1 LTPSESYGA
10 TATDVNELGQSVGY
24 SKDMQTRKMQAIK
37 WERNGSYNYLT
48 SGQYANTCARA
59 INDKDQIVGTGEGT
73 RKSGLFWENSSANP
87 TEISAPSN
95 WTEIVPL
102 AINKSGQ
109 VVGYGRGSF
118 WGHAFLYSNGE
129 FTDLNKS
136 DWENSFAM
144 DINDNGEILLQ
155 VKLFGENDYRCFI
168 WKNGVAS
175 EVINPYKIT
184 NISEIN
190 NLGQFVGECYYQT
203 ESGNKT
209 YAFLATPVP
218 EPATILLFGL
228 GLLGLERFRKRF
240 Q

>member
-1 LTPSESYGA
+1 
-10 TATDVNELGQSVGY
+10 
-24 SKDMQTRKMQAIK
+24 MQAIT
-37 WERNGSYNYLT
+37 WERNGIYNYLT
-48 SGQYANTCARA
+48 SGQYTNTFARA
-59 INDKDQIVGTGEGT
+59 INDIGQIVGTGEAT
-73 RKSGLFWENSSANP
+73 RKSGLFWESSNANP

-129 FTDLNKS
+129 FTDLNVS

-155 VKLFGENDYRCFI
+155 VKLFGESEYRYYI
-168 WKNGVAS
+168 WRDGIAS
-175 EVINPYKIT
+175 EVITPYRIM

-190 NLGQFVGECYYQT
+190 NLGEFIGECYYPT
-203 ESGNKT
+203 ESGTRT
-209 YAFLATPVP
+209 YAFLATTVP
-218 EPATILLFGL
+218 EPATMLLVGS
-228 GLLGLERFRKRF
+228 GLLGLAGFRRKF
-240 Q
+240 LA